1 MESIEEIESKLSV
14 YRSQLE
20 QVSQLLL
27 DEPSNEQFLNLKD
40 DLEKVISLTETLA
53 RQQYPTQE
61 THQQNQAEDDDQYSL
76 GDAESEGED
85 GPSKYDSNLQD
96 TDIAKQL
103 LPVKVGQLEVGE
115 HVEVLGG
122 DRPFAAAIL
131 EISPNP
137 SSSDELIYKIRYYEF
152 PDTPVLLPSNSAKLE
167 RITPGPYNATYNQ
180 KHSNLLAVGSKC
192 EAKYAT
198 DGKYYDV
205 TITGVTSCG
214 YAISYIQYGTSEEVP
229 LEYLRPSANS
239 SHPSSAFAKKPI
251 GTKSG
256 STATND
262 QKKSA
267 IIPIPENL
275 KILPTDTEEE
285 IARKKKKIKAIK
297 NKNRII
303 AQEEEVAQVQHSW
316 KTFVDKGKK
325 RSLAGIT
332 KASMFSSSESTISK
346 VGVTNSG
353 KGMTSYD
360 ARKKYKFDS

>member
-1 MESIEEIESKLSV
+1 MESKEEIESKLSV

-27 DEPSNEQFLNLKD
+27 DEPSNEQFINLKD
-40 DLEKVISLTETLA
+40 DLEKVISLTETLT
-53 RQQYPTQE
+53 RQQYPTE
-61 THQQNQAEDDDQYSL
+61 PTNQQNQVEDDDQYSL

-85 GPSKYDSNLQD
+85 GPSKIDINLQD

-103 LPVKVGQLEVGE
+103 LPVKLGQLEVGE

-122 DRPFAAAIL
+122 DRPFAATIL

-137 SSSDELIYKIRYYEF
+137 SNSNELIYKIRYYEF
-152 PDTPVLLPSNSAKLE
+152 PDTPVLLTSSSAKLE

-205 TITGVTSCG
+205 TITGVTSHG
-214 YAISYIQYGTSEEVP
+214 YTISYIQYGTSEEIP

-239 SHPSSAFAKKPI
+239 SHLSSVFAKKSTST
-251 GTKSG
+251 GNKSG
-256 STATND
+256 STAVND

-275 KILPTDTEEE
+275 KILPTDTEE
-285 IARKKKKIKAIK
+285 
-297 NKNRII
+297 
-303 AQEEEVAQVQHSW
+303 VW
-316 KTFVDKGKK
+316 
-325 RSLAGIT
+325 
-332 KASMFSSSESTISK
+332 
-346 VGVTNSG
+346 
-353 KGMTSYD
+353 
-360 ARKKYKFDS
+360 